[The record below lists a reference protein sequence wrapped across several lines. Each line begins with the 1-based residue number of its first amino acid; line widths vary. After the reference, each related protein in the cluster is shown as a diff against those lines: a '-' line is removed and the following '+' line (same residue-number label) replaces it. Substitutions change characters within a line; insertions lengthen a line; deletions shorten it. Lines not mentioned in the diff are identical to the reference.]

1 MSVEF
6 YKSISPFN
14 RFIITVV
21 VMSATLM
28 QMLDTTIVNVALP
41 HMQGTLSASSDE
53 ITWTLTSYLV
63 SSAIFM
69 PLTGYFSDMLGRK
82 KYLLI
87 SIVGFTAASA
97 LCGASVSLTEMVLF
111 RMLQGI
117 FGAALVPLSQAIMT
131 DIFPPEKRGKAMAIW
146 GMGVMVGPILGPTL
160 GGYLTEIASWRSTFY
175 VNIPVGIF
183 TLLFINM
190 IPESPV
196 IKRNMDWIGL
206 LLMSIAIGGL
216 QFVLDRGNTDDWFSS
231 TVICVTT
238 YLTLA
243 SILGLILHHLSKP
256 KHAVFDIKIFA
267 DRNFTIA
274 SLMLCIFGLGLY
286 GMMVV
291 QPIMMEGLMNYSV
304 LTTGL
309 ILAPRGFAGM
319 ISMMLISKFINR
331 VDPRVLIAI
340 GIMICII
347 GMRMGTWYSLNINM
361 FWLLIPLI
369 LQGFG
374 LGMVFVPLSTIAFS
388 TLPASLRT
396 EAAGLYSLLRTIGAS
411 IGVSVAITVY
421 TRSTQYFWNL
431 WSGFIN
437 PHHQALYDY
446 LKPMHLSPH
455 SPVAIQLLANELM
468 KQIDMVSFINVF
480 AFIVFCFMG
489 MLPLTLLIRKS
500 SSSATG
506 A

>member
-1 MSVEF
+1 MSTEL
-6 YKSISPFN
+6 YKTITPFN

-28 QMLDTTIVNVALP
+28 QMIDTTIVNVALP
-41 HMQGTLSASSDE
+41 HMQGSLSASSDE

-69 PLTGYFSDMLGRK
+69 PLTGYFSDVLGRK
-82 KYLLI
+82 KYLFI
-87 SIVGFTAASA
+87 SIVGFTIASA

-111 RMLQGI
+111 RMLQGV

-131 DIFPPEKRGKAMAIW
+131 DIFPPNERGKAMAIW

-160 GGYLTEIASWRSTFY
+160 GGYLTDIASWRWTFY

-183 TLLFINM
+183 TLLLINTV
-190 IPESPV
+190 PESSV
-196 IKRNMDWIGL
+196 IKRGIDWIGL
-206 LLMSIAIGGL
+206 AFMSFTIGGL
-216 QFVLDRGNTDDWFSS
+216 QFVLDRGNTDDWFNS
-231 TVICVTT
+231 TSICFMT
-238 YLTLA
+238 YITLA
-243 SILGLILHHLSKP
+243 SALGFVLHHLNKP
-256 KHAVFDIKIFA
+256 KNAVFDLRIFA

-286 GMMVV
+286 GMMVI
-291 QPIMMEGLMNYSV
+291 QPLMMEGLMNYPV

-309 ILAPRGFAGM
+309 ILAPRGIAGM
-319 ISMMLISKFINR
+319 VSMMMISKLINR
-331 VDPRVLIAI
+331 VDPRALIAI
-340 GIMICII
+340 GIIICII
-347 GMRMGTWYSLNINM
+347 GMRMGTWYSLYINT

-388 TLPASLRT
+388 TLPVELRT

-411 IGVSVAITVY
+411 MGVSIAITVY

-437 PHHQALYDY
+437 PYHQALYNY

-455 SPVAIQLLANELM
+455 SPTAMQLLANELM
-468 KQIDMVSFINVF
+468 RQADMVSFINVF
-480 AFIVFCFMG
+480 AFIIFCFMG
-489 MLPLTLLIRKS
+489 MIPLTLLIKRS
-500 SSSATG
+500 PSNV
-506 A
+506 